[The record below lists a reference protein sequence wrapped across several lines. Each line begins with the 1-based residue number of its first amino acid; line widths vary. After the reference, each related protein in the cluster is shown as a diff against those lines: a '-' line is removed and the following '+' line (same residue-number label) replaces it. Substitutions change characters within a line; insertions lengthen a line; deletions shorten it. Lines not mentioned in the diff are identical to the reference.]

1 MPWIE
6 RPNAKTKLRND
17 VIMLGLVWGLLS
29 ALVVLLLLIGI
40 VLATPVKLAFTMRT
54 SPEWRLLVVARLL
67 GGLTPAIAIH
77 DSEHQQQREKAPRAK
92 KKKKTTRPHRRS
104 GRIPRAMTAAPQL
117 LSGLLRLI
125 HLERLAIDADIGLA
139 DPADTGQLYG
149 MLAAANHACSRPPS
163 VSIVVRPDFS
173 GARTSGEL
181 DASLSFVPL
190 LLIPPGVRFAW
201 RVFGPRR

>member
-40 VLATPVKLAFTMRT
+40 VLATPVKLDFKMRT
-54 SPEWRLLVVARLL
+54 SPGWQMLVVARMI

-77 DSEHQQQREKAPRAK
+77 DSARQHQRRKTPRAK
-92 KKKKTTRPHRRS
+92 KKKAPRSHRRS
-104 GRIPRAMTAAPQL
+104 ARISRAMAAAPQL
-117 LSGLLRLI
+117 LSGLLRPI
-125 HLERLAIDADIGLA
+125 HLQRLAIDVDIGLA
-139 DPADTGQLYG
+139 DPADTGQLCG
-149 MLAAANHACSRPPS
+149 MFAAAEHALPRPAG
-163 VSIVVRPDFS
+163 VSIIVRPDFS
-173 GARTSGEL
+173 GSRISGEA
-181 DASLSFVPL
+181 DAALSFIPL